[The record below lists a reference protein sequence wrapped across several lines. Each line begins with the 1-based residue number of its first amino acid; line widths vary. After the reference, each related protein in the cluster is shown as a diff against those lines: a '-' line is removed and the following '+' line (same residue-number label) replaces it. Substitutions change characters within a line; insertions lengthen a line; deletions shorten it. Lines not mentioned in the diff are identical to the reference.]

1 VKRLLFALSLLALG
15 CSSAEKLSDHPCPP
29 DNTLTYANF
38 GQEFFAAYC
47 VRCHGGP
54 NGYSSRAFT
63 TVESIRASR
72 DRIFVNAAD
81 DNVTMPPGP
90 DDPSESDRRKLGDW
104 LACGAP

>member
-1 VKRLLFALSLLALG
+1 VKRLVLATFALLFG
-15 CSSAEKLSDHPCPP
+15 CSSAEKIEDHPCPQGS
-29 DNTLTYANF
+29 TLTYANF

-54 NGYSSRAFT
+54 GGYSSRAFT
-63 TVESIRASR
+63 TVESIRASK
-72 DRIFVNAAD
+72 DRIYVNAAG

-90 DDPSESDRRKLGDW
+90 DDPSEDERKKLADW